1 MDRAIAEHTD
11 FVAGWTDSELSVPKP
26 KCYAR
31 IGSGP
36 VATRVAFYRRPNL
49 WRRFWYWALLGWEF
63 EDA

>member
-1 MDRAIAEHTD
+1 MCGDRMEMTTVTTGDYPAH
-11 FVAGWTDSELSVPKP
+11 LSVPKP